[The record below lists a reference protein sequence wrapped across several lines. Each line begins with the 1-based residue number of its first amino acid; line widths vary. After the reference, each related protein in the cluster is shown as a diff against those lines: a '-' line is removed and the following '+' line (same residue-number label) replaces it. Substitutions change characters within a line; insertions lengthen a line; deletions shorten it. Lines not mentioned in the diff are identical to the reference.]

1 MAQSS
6 SRMRF
11 MSHNW
16 SATKQRLHPQSVA
29 EISRHS
35 VLSGTGF
42 DNVRHRLGL
51 ATRTQISVCKS
62 PFFSAGTTVS
72 LFRAKTVQQTQLL
85 LREVETELPDC
96 RVTH

>member
-1 MAQSS
+1 MMRVCHGQFNSGRFYAERQSRTRAIYVVGLETWENGSEHHVQSSS
-6 SRMRF
+6 SRMRV
-11 MSHNW
+11 MNHNW

-51 ATRTQISVCKS
+51 ATMTQISV
-62 PFFSAGTTVS
+62 
-72 LFRAKTVQQTQLL
+72 
-85 LREVETELPDC
+85 
-96 RVTH
+96 